1 MPISSTKTL
10 IHSCVIFVVITMFT
24 STFAAP
30 APPGVPKRSICAKA
44 LQAGLI
50 TNLTFGDFD
59 GSTAGTVTITP
70 SASGATRSSSGLNFI
85 GGTFNA
91 AQFNVSNATA
101 GCEYYPVRIQIQ
113 GVPTT
118 LTGAGTAMPADIF
131 TTYPA
136 GTFTLG
142 PGGSSIV
149 SVGATLTSNPAQAGG
164 AYTTGV
170 PFTLRFSHV
179 NP

>member
-1 MPISSTKTL
+1 MN
-10 IHSCVIFVVITMFT
+10 
-24 STFAAP
+24 
-30 APPGVPKRSICAKA
+30 
-44 LQAGLI
+44 
-50 TNLTFGDFD
+50 NLTFGDFD

-70 SASGATRSSSGLNFI
+70 SATGATRSSSGLNFI

-91 AQFNVSNATA
+91 AQINVSNPTA
-101 GCEYYPVRIQIQ
+101 GCEYYPVRIQVQ

-118 LTGAGTAMPADIF
+118 LTGPGTAMPADTF

-136 GTFTLG
+136 GPFTLG
-142 PGGSSIV
+142 AGGSVVSI
-149 SVGATLTSNPAQAGG
+149 GATLTSNPAQAGG
-164 AYTTGV
+164 AYTTTA